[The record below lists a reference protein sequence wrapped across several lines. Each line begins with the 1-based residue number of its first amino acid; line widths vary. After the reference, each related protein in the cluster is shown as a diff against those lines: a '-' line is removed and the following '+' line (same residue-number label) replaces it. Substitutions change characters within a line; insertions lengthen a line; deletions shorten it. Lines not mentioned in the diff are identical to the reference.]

1 VLNDVLPPA
10 VVMNVV
16 MPPADVINVD
26 VVLLFVAVLFE
37 RAV

>member
-1 VLNDVLPPA
+1 VLLTA
-10 VVMNVV
+10 VVINVV

-37 RAV
+37 VAV